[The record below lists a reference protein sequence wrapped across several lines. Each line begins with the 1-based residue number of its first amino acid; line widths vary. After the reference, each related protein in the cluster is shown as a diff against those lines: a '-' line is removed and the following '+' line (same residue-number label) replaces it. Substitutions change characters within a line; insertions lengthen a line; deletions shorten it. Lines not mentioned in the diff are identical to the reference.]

1 MRLIKPSHK
10 ILFISPKPLEVI
22 EAAGRTCY
30 KSEDK
35 ITEGSA
41 EKFVRMIIKR
51 GHLSVIEHAYMSVR
65 FICDRGVTH
74 EIVRHRLAA
83 YSQESTRY
91 CNYKGGVT
99 FIIPPWVD
107 IEEGDY
113 GNKLYIN
120 PNQNDKELSKVRWF
134 NSIFDSSQSYITLLF
149 RGWSPQQARSVL
161 PNSLK
166 TEIVM
171 TANLREWMHVFK
183 LRTSKAA
190 HPQMRELMCP
200 LLKEM
205 KTLVPVIFD
214 NIKDEDEVCYRKEQ
228 RIKNLEYDITNW
240 PGDEKKDRL

>member
-1 MRLIKPSHK
+1 MRLIKPSHE
-10 ILFISPKPLEVI
+10 ILFISPKPLELI
-22 EAAGRTCY
+22 ELAGRTCY

-41 EKFVRMIIKR
+41 EKFIRMIYKR
-51 GHLSVIEHAYMSVR
+51 GHLSVIEHPYMTVR

-74 EIVRHRLAA
+74 EIVRHRLCA

-107 IEEGDY
+107 IPEGEYTFLPDGSLDKPKWTWFRNMLDTEFDY
-113 GNKLYIN
+113 RKLL
-120 PNQNDKELSKVRWF
+120 DF
-134 NSIFDSSQSYITLLF
+134 
-149 RGWSPQQARSVL
+149 GWSPQQARSVL

-190 HPQMRELMCP
+190 HPQMKELMIP
-200 LLKEM
+200 LLKQVKES
-205 KTLVPVIFD
+205 VPIIFD
-214 NIKDEDEVCYRKEQ
+214 DIEIKEE
-228 RIKNLEYDITNW
+228 
-240 PGDEKKDRL
+240 

>member
-10 ILFISPKPLEVI
+10 ILFISPKPLEI
-22 EAAGRTCY
+22 LEAAGRTCY

-99 FIIPPWVD
+99 FILPPW
-107 IEEGDY
+107 IRLPEGNYHEEDV
-113 GNKLYIN
+113 
-120 PNQNDKELSKVRWF
+120 NDLFPEYCPEYDWF
-134 NSIFDSSQSYITLLF
+134 NAMLYTEVKYQTLVSA
-149 RGWSPQQARSVL
+149 WSPQQARSVL

-190 HPQMRELMCP
+190 HPQMRELMVP
-200 LLKEM
+200 LLEEV
-205 KTLVPVIFD
+205 KTLVPVVFD
-214 NIKDEDEVCYRKEQ
+214 NI
-228 RIKNLEYDITNW
+228 
-240 PGDEKKDRL
+240 

>member
-1 MRLIKPSHK
+1 VQLVKPSHK
-10 ILFISPKPLEVI
+10 ILFIQTDLLKLI

-30 KSEDK
+30 KSENK

-41 EKFVRMIIKR
+41 KKFVAMVTKR
-51 GHLSVIEHAYMSVR
+51 GHHSVIEHANITVR

-74 EIVRHRLAA
+74 EIVRHRLAS

-99 FIIPPWVD
+99 FIIPPWCVD
-107 IEEGDY
+107 IGEAERNYYDPEIERNILSIDSHIWLSSMLSAEADY
-113 GNKLYIN
+113 
-120 PNQNDKELSKVRWF
+120 KELLK
-134 NSIFDSSQSYITLLF
+134 

-171 TANLREWMHVFK
+171 TANVREWRHVMK

-190 HPQMRELMCP
+190 HPQMRELMLP
-200 LLKEM
+200 LLSEFKE
-205 KTLVPVIFD
+205 KVFTIFG
-214 NIKDEDEVCYRKEQ
+214 
-228 RIKNLEYDITNW
+228 DI
-240 PGDEKKDRL
+240 

>member
-1 MRLIKPSHK
+1 MILVKPSYE
-10 ILFISPKPLEVI
+10 ILFISPKPLETI

-30 KSEDK
+30 KSEK
-35 ITEGSA
+35 EITETSA
-41 EKFVRMIIKR
+41 KEFVRKR
-51 GHLSVIEHAYMSVR
+51 VKDGHHSVIEHAYMSVR

-99 FIIPPWVD
+99 FIIPPWISLAEKKSIID
-107 IEEGDY
+107 EEEWTREDT
-113 GNKLYIN
+113 L
-120 PNQNDKELSKVRWF
+120 EVRGATWTWL
-134 NSIFDSSQSYITLLF
+134 DAMLVAEESYIMLLNE
-149 RGWSPQQARSVL
+149 GWSPQQARSVL

-190 HPQMRELMCP
+190 HPQMRELMIP
-200 LLKEM
+200 LLEEV

-214 NIKDEDEVCYRKEQ
+214 DIKEVKEVYHDK
-228 RIKNLEYDITNW
+228 RESNTK
-240 PGDEKKDRL
+240 PGEETEEEENE

>member
-1 MRLIKPSHK
+1 MILVKPSHK
-10 ILFISPKPLEVI
+10 ILFISPEPLKII

-107 IEEGDY
+107 IEEGEYRIQPMGLIDSEKLWFYSMINSENDY
-113 GNKLYIN
+113 IKLLRE
-120 PNQNDKELSKVRWF
+120 K
-134 NSIFDSSQSYITLLF
+134 
-149 RGWSPQQARSVL
+149 WSPQQARSVL

-171 TANLREWMHVFK
+171 TANLREWMHIFS

-190 HPQMRELMCP
+190 HPQMRELMIP
-200 LLKEM
+200 LLEEM

-214 NIKDEDEVCYRKEQ
+214 DIKGE
-228 RIKNLEYDITNW
+228 
-240 PGDEKKDRL
+240 

>member
-1 MRLIKPSHK
+1 MILVKPSHK
-10 ILFISPKPLEVI
+10 ILFISPEPLKTI

-35 ITEGSA
+35 ITEESA
-41 EKFVRMIIKR
+41 EKFVKIIIKR
-51 GHLSVIEHAYMSVR
+51 GHHSVIEHAYMSVR

-91 CNYKGGVT
+91 CNYKEGVT
-99 FIIPPWVD
+99 FIIPPW
-107 IEEGDY
+107 IRLQEGNYHEEDVNRLFPECCPEY
-113 GNKLYIN
+113 
-120 PNQNDKELSKVRWF
+120 DWF
-134 NSIFDSSQSYITLLF
+134 NAMLYAEVKYKTLNSE
-149 RGWSPQQARSVL
+149 WSPQQARSVL

-171 TANLREWMHVFK
+171 TANLREWMHIFS

-190 HPQMRELMCP
+190 HPQMRELMIP
-200 LLKEM
+200 LLEEM

-214 NIKDEDEVCYRKEQ
+214 NIKGE
-228 RIKNLEYDITNW
+228 
-240 PGDEKKDRL
+240 